1 MQNWKKHT
9 IKLEKNISIIG
20 EGNILANYIK
30 LYLATLV
37 VFLAIDMLW
46 LGVVARGFYQKHLGF
61 LLAPSTNWVAAIVFY
76 LLFIVGILIFVVLPG
91 LRGGTFL
98 DTLLRAALFGLITYA
113 TYDLTNL
120 ATIRNWPLGLTI
132 VDISWGIVLT
142 SIVSMASYYI
152 GRWLNIT

>member
-1 MQNWKKHT
+1 MVF
-9 IKLEKNISIIG
+9 G

-30 LYLATLV
+30 LYLTTLI
-37 VFLAIDMLW
+37 VFLVIDMLW
-46 LGVVARGFYQKHLGF
+46 LGIIARGFYQKHLGF
-61 LLAPSTNWVAAIVFY
+61 LLAPATNWAAAGVFY
-76 LLFIVGILIFVVLPG
+76 LLFIVGILVFVVIPG
-91 LRGGTFL
+91 LHQGTL
-98 DTLLRAALFGLITYA
+98 TGLLLRAALFGLITYA

-132 VDISWGIVLT
+132 VDISWGIILA

>member
-1 MQNWKKHT
+1 MQNWKKPT